1 MLLLL
6 VLKSSSLLQVN
17 MNKDLSKIKL
27 IVLDVDGTLTDGGV
41 YIDSNGVETKK
52 FNIKDGAGIVLAE
65 KAGIEFMIL
74 TGRKS
79 YCVEKRAEELKIKYV
94 FQGIM
99 DKLKY
104 LNNFLQEHNLS
115 PEQVAYMG
123 DDVND
128 LECMQYVGFTACPA
142 DAVKKVCEYVD
153 FVSQFNGGCGAV
165 REICDM
171 IKDTIK

>member
-1 MLLLL
+1 
-6 VLKSSSLLQVN
+6 
-17 MNKDLSKIKL
+17 MNKEMSEIKL
-27 IVLDVDGTLTDGGV
+27 VVLDVDGTLTDGGV

-94 FQGIM
+94 IQGIM
-99 DKLKY
+99 DKFAYLK
-104 LNNFLQEHNLS
+104 NFLQEHNLS
-115 PEQVAYMG
+115 PDQVAYMG

-142 DAVKKVCEYVD
+142 DAVTKIRETVD
-153 FVSQFNGGCGAV
+153 CVSQFKGGCGAV
-165 REICDM
+165 RELCDFLL
-171 IKDTIK
+171 K

>member
-1 MLLLL
+1 
-6 VLKSSSLLQVN
+6 
-17 MNKDLSKIKL
+17 MNKELSKIKL
-27 IVLDVDGTLTDGGV
+27 VVLDVDGTLTDGGV

-79 YCVEKRAEELKIKYV
+79 FCVEKRADELKIKYV
-94 FQGIM
+94 CQGVM
-99 DKLKY
+99 DKLAY
-104 LNNFLQEHNLS
+104 LKTFLKEHILS

-128 LECMQYVGFTACPA
+128 IDCMQYVGFAACPA
-142 DAVKKVCEYVD
+142 DAVKKVRENVD
-153 FVSQFNGGCGAV
+153 LVSQFNGGCGAV
-165 REICDM
+165 RELCDLL
-171 IKDTIK
+171 INVAKNI

>member
-1 MLLLL
+1 
-6 VLKSSSLLQVN
+6 
-17 MNKDLSKIKL
+17 MNKNLSKIRL
-27 IVLDVDGTLTDGGV
+27 VVLDVDGTLTDGGV

-65 KAGIEFMIL
+65 KAGIDFMIL

-99 DKLKY
+99 DKLSY
-104 LNNFLQEHNLS
+104 LKAFLQENNIN
-115 PEQVAYMG
+115 PKEVAYMG

-128 LECMQYVGFTACPA
+128 LECMSYVGFTACPA
-142 DAVKKVCEYVD
+142 DAVKKVREIVD
-153 FVSQFNGGCGAV
+153 FVSQFNGGYGAV
-165 REICDM
+165 RELCDM
-171 IKDTIK
+171 LILW